1 MITKIQGDGFNFSL
15 KNKKKIQK
23 LISSESLYLSIPSMM
38 PFMETTLANPSAI
51 TSDYHLWKPLI
62 WHQNEEKTKS
72 VPRNT

>member
-1 MITKIQGDGFNFSL
+1 M
-15 KNKKKIQK
+15 
-23 LISSESLYLSIPSMM
+23 ISSESLYLSIPSMM